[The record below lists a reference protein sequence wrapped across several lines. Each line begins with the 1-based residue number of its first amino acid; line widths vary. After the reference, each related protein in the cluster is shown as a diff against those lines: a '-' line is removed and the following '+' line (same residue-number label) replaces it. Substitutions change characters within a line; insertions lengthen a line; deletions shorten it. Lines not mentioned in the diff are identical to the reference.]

1 MKHMK
6 KLLLG
11 LGIGAAVFTG
21 AFLAL
26 RADRALEDR
35 YVAQRAGNWPEV
47 RPASLEST
55 GAPADF
61 RAAVKKV
68 LPSVVSVDK
77 SERIRRFFSNETELR
92 QTGTGSGVIIS
103 KDGYILTNNHVVQGA
118 DLVKV
123 RLFDKRSFDAKV
135 VGTDPRSDLA
145 VLKIS
150 APNLIAAEM
159 ADSSKLEIGEWVIAV
174 GNPLGFSNTVSIGV
188 ISSLNRTLPTQ
199 ESILVNS
206 IQTDAAINQ
215 GNSGGAL
222 ANATGQVVGINSA
235 IASNSGGSIGLGFSI
250 PINRAKQVV
259 DDILKFGRVRYG
271 WLGVSIYREGTLADP
286 SVREALTQE
295 FGQTPPSKGLLVTRV
310 LNTSPAGKSG
320 IQQYDIITSLDG
332 KELADPVDYYTIMT
346 DKRPGD
352 TVRMNVWSRG
362 TSKTVTVKLEDL
374 TTL

>member
-35 YVAQRAGNWPEV
+35 YVAETAGNWPEV
-47 RPASLEST
+47 RPASLDAGS
-55 GAPADF
+55 APADF

-77 SERIRRFFSNETELR
+77 SERIRRFFSNEVELR

-123 RLFDKRSFDAKV
+123 RLSDKRSFDAKV

-145 VLKIS
+145 VLKIN
-150 APNLIAAEM
+150 APNLVAAEM

-174 GNPLGFSNTVSIGV
+174 GNPLGFSNTVSVGV
-188 ISSLNRTLPTQ
+188 VSSLNRTLPTQ

-222 ANATGQVVGINSA
+222 ANASGQVVGINSA

-259 DDILKFGRVRYG
+259 EDILKFGRVRYG

-295 FGQTPPSKGLLVTRV
+295 FGQTPPAKGLLVTRV
-310 LNTSPAGKSG
+310 LSTSPAAKSG
-320 IQQYDIITSLDG
+320 IQQYDIITALDG
-332 KELADPVDYYTIMT
+332 KELSDPVDYYTIMT

-352 TVRMNVWSRG
+352 TVRLNVWSRG
-362 TSKTVTVKLEDL
+362 TSKDVTVKLEDL